1 MPCLSPVFC
10 LAIAATRSTACLRL
24 YNGSS
29 PWHVVVRV
37 LRDLGLSPSAAAAQR
52 EADPKARERG
62 WHVEE
67 DSRPSTLEPRFGLRG
82 AHDGRGVRAQPWAGG
97 VDQLARDEGAAQRRT
112 RSGRW
117 GRRRS
122 RGRARGRGVARARR
136 PGRGERGRRERE
148 REVGRRG
155 SLACRMLSSGQAQW
169 AASTSV
175 TEHNGPHS
183 VPAERERD
191 ETRVSNERAT
201 GPSPRSSRRLGLH
214 RRLVRLVPLHASH
227 REVSLELYK
236 RERRKRAHGDG
247 ALDAL
252 LDADNG
258 LVPEDAASLPIQR
271 QCAILTAQKPA
282 WHALFQCCSTGP
294 QSSRQSCRA
303 SCWASC
309 PSGPAPSLRRRRS
322 RAR

>member
-136 PGRGERGRRERE
+136 PAEVSVGGERESERWGGGGRWLAACSRAAKRNGQRVQVLQSTTDPTQYPRRERE
-148 REVGRRG
+148 TKRG
-155 SLACRMLSSGQAQW
+155 YPTNARPAPHRAQA
-169 AASTSV
+169 AALGSIDASFALYHCT
-175 TEHNGPHS
+175 
-183 VPAERERD
+183 
-191 ETRVSNERAT
+191 RAT
-201 GPSPRSSRRLGLH
+201 ERSVSSCTSAKGGSERTATARLMPSSTPTMGSYPRMRRACPFNVSARFSRR
-214 RRLVRLVPLHASH
+214 RNQ
-227 REVSLELYK
+227 
-236 RERRKRAHGDG
+236 HG
-247 ALDAL
+247 
-252 LDADNG
+252 
-258 LVPEDAASLPIQR
+258 
-271 QCAILTAQKPA
+271 T
-282 WHALFQCCSTGP
+282 HFFQCCSTGP